1 MNSTID
7 INSTDEERTN
17 ILKDKMITI
26 VAWDKSKEM
35 IITNPKESLWQS
47 LKKYARDNEIINKE
61 IKFEN
66 FSFPLKF
73 SMNTL
78 KESVN
83 QMTKRNANLMNFGK
97 LLTVIDLVCENCIK
111 IDVEE
116 YRHENIQRIFVK
128 QVNQYLSAFYDNEK
142 LYPVKITIKE
152 MKNNANQLYLIISVG
167 EIKLSEIK
175 KEALTI
181 TNMHSEKSEESSSD
195 GVTSFVKVN
204 ITDFIELFNR
214 SESIIIKN
222 LPDGL
227 LKPEQIK
234 IKEKVMKHD
243 EMKENKFINML
254 FSKVL

>member
-26 VAWDKSKEM
+26 VAWDKS
-35 IITNPKESLWQS
+35 
-47 LKKYARDNEIINKE
+47 
-61 IKFEN
+61 
-66 FSFPLKF
+66 
-73 SMNTL
+73 
-78 KESVN
+78 
-83 QMTKRNANLMNFGK
+83 
-97 LLTVIDLVCENCIK
+97 
-111 IDVEE
+111 
-116 YRHENIQRIFVK
+116 
-128 QVNQYLSAFYDNEK
+128 
-142 LYPVKITIKE
+142 KE

-181 TNMHSEKSEESSSD
+181 TNMHSEKSEESSSE

-234 IKEKVMKHD
+234 IKEKDMKHD

>member
-1 MNSTID
+1 MTVH
-7 INSTDEERTN
+7 E
-17 ILKDKMITI
+17 
-26 VAWDKSKEM
+26 
-35 IITNPKESLWQS
+35 
-47 LKKYARDNEIINKE
+47 
-61 IKFEN
+61 
-66 FSFPLKF
+66 
-73 SMNTL
+73 
-78 KESVN
+78 VN
-83 QMTKRNANLMNFGK
+83 N
-97 LLTVIDLVCENCIK
+97 
-111 IDVEE
+111 
-116 YRHENIQRIFVK
+116 
-128 QVNQYLSAFYDNEK
+128 
-142 LYPVKITIKE
+142 
-152 MKNNANQLYLIISVG
+152 NNANQLYLIISVG

-195 GVTSFVKVN
+195 GVTSFVKIN